1 MIPLPT
7 HRRTSTSRLILVI
20 RPSHHALFL
29 LHGQSVQFPMT
40 QVDDW
45 KRFVVRRIL
54 NIAEECDDNNG
65 LQLREALEEY
75 HKIPMRGYG

>member
-1 MIPLPT
+1 
-7 HRRTSTSRLILVI
+7 
-20 RPSHHALFL
+20 
-29 LHGQSVQFPMT
+29 MT